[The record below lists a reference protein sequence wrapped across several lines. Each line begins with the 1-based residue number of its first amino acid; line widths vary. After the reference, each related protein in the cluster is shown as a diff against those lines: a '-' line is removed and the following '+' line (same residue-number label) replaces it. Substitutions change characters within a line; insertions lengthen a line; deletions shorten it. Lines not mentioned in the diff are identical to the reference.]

1 MTGYV
6 GRLAPSPTG
15 AMHLGI
21 ARTLLAAWLDARA
34 AGGRLLL
41 RMEDIDRPRV
51 VPGAADALM
60 RELEWLGLT
69 WDGPV
74 SWQSAHD
81 ARYEAA
87 VATLLAAER
96 AFPCTCT
103 RREVQAVAEASA
115 PHGPG
120 DDGPRYSGTCRD
132 PARRRPDRPAALRFR
147 TRAGDHVVHEDLA
160 YGRVEQDVD
169 AAVGDFVVRRSDGLW
184 AYQLAVTVDDL
195 AQGVTR
201 VVRGADLLWS
211 TPRQLLLRRVLAPDA
226 PPLEALHV
234 PLVRAA
240 DGRRLAKRDGDAG
253 VASRRA
259 RGEPAEEI
267 LGVLGASLGL
277 LSRAEPLAA
286 VDLIPLWGKAA
297 RSTHDT
303 VLSPSGLAPA

>member
-41 RMEDIDRPRV
+41 RIEDIDRPRV

-81 ARYEAA
+81 ARYDAA
-87 VATLLAAER
+87 VAQLVAAER

-115 PHGPG
+115 PHGPA
-120 DDGPRYSGTCRD
+120 DDGPRYPGTCRD
-132 PARRRPDRPAALRFR
+132 PTKRRPERPAALRFR
-147 TRAGDHVVHEDLA
+147 TRPGDLVVHDDLA
-160 YGRVEQDVD
+160 YGRVAQDVD

-211 TPRQLLLRRVLAPDA
+211 TPRQLLLRQVLAPHA
-226 PPLEALHV
+226 PPLTALHV

-259 RGEPAEEI
+259 RGEPAEVI

-277 LSRAEPLAA
+277 LSRAEPIAT
-286 VDLIPLWGKAA
+286 VDLIPLWAKAP
-297 RSTHDT
+297 RHTQDT
-303 VLSPSGLAPA
+303 ILSSSGLTPA